1 MEDDFPMRWMAV
13 GLAVVVVV
21 AGVRTAAWAE
31 RGSGVEPSVARTLLF
46 CPGSE
51 RWSIKTLTDTAATLV
66 DYRHPLV
73 RTVAQLAAQDPAAL
87 IPSVKILASTPRL
100 PLERIVYRVK
110 VRLRKSQNQGGHDGG
125 GGNHLRLA
133 H

>member
-1 MEDDFPMRWMAV
+1 M
-13 GLAVVVVV
+13 
-21 AGVRTAAWAE
+21 T
-31 RGSGVEPSVARTLLF
+31 RTLLF

-73 RTVAQLAAQDPAAL
+73 RTVAQLAAQDPATL
-87 IPSVKILASTPRL
+87 IPPVKILASTPRL

-110 VRLRKSQNQGGHDGG
+110 VRLVMAKIEGGSLVWLRMNAPFDQGRMPRVGTYVVDQTALDLVAQWITGISSCPQ
-125 GGNHLRLA
+125 
-133 H
+133 